1 MIFREV
7 TERKE
12 NERKLRDALA
22 EVEKLRL
29 ELEEEND
36 YLLTEIR
43 SKRSHIGILGQSP
56 AIRNLKAQI
65 DLVAVTTKGLRQIS
79 SALMVLKKVSTAALK
94 LLYSSSGDLSYFQ
107 YTELA
112 VDFADDVAFQ
122 ASNDLAF
129 ALPVF
134 RAFLDICKCRFV
146 ASHSYDSNTI

>member
-1 MIFREV
+1 LTQRRQTHSGRICLDPDYDQNVLARAVVIFREV

-43 SKRSHIGILGQSP
+43 SERSHIGIVGQSP

-65 DLVAVTTKGLRQIS
+65 DLVAGTTKRLRQIS
-79 SALMVLKKVSTAALK
+79 SALMVLKKVSTAAL
-94 LLYSSSGDLSYFQ
+94 S
-107 YTELA
+107 
-112 VDFADDVAFQ
+112 
-122 ASNDLAF
+122 
-129 ALPVF
+129 
-134 RAFLDICKCRFV
+134 
-146 ASHSYDSNTI
+146 